1 MNFLRDLFTY
11 FKARKKWIL
20 APVIMILLL
29 IVLLF
34 IIGGSSALGPYIYTL
49 F

>member
-1 MNFLRDLFTY
+1 MDFLRDLFSY

-20 APVIMILLL
+20 APVIMLLLL
-29 IVLLF
+29 IVILF
-34 IIGGSSALGPYIYTL
+34 IIGGSSVIGPYIYTL